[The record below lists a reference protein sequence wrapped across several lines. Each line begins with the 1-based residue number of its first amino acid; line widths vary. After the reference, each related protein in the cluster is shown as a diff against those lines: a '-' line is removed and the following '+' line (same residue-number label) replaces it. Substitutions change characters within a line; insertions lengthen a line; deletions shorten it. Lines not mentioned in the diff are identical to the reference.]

1 LNSKTFDLSERTRG
15 FAFSES
21 VAAGQPT
28 ATAPQ
33 TPGSIRLTGGPDE
46 AWRVGRGQ
54 SAFIA
59 HNVSAALSTDV
70 ARADRSRSGR

>member
-1 LNSKTFDLSERTRG
+1 LSERTRG

-21 VAAGQPT
+21 VAASAGDRDGPS
-28 ATAPQ
+28 
-33 TPGSIRLTGGPDE
+33 TPDSIRLTGGPDE

-54 SAFIA
+54 PAFIA
-59 HNVSAALSTDV
+59 HQEPAALSTAV

>member
-21 VAAGQPT
+21 VAAVQPT
-28 ATAPQ
+28 ATAPSA
-33 TPGSIRLTGGPDE
+33 PDSIRLTGGPDE

-54 SAFIA
+54 PDFFA
-59 HNVSAALSTDV
+59 HQVPAALSTDV

>member
-1 LNSKTFDLSERTRG
+1 LSERTRA

-28 ATAPQ
+28 ATAPS
-33 TPGSIRLTGGPDE
+33 TPDSIRLTGGPDE

-59 HNVSAALSTDV
+59 HNEPALSTDV